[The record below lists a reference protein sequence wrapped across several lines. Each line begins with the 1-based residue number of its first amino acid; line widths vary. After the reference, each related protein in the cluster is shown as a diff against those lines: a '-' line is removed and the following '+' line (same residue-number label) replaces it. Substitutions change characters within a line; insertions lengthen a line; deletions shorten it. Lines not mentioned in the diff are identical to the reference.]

1 MAKTPHDNPV
11 MSNVIRSA
19 KFIIRKCMR
28 LHNKIIAIINKTIYI
43 REKLFEL
50 KFPLLPKWNNA
61 KINFTVFNNYEIQFY
76 KLILSLLRKI

>member
-1 MAKTPHDNPV
+1 MARVLHDNPV

-19 KFIIRKCMR
+19 KFMIRKCMR
-28 LHNKIIAIINKTIYI
+28 LHNKTIKI
-43 REKLFEL
+43 RENLFKL

-76 KLILSLLRKI
+76 KLILSLLRKM